1 MLASDRG
8 GDRVRRVTAGDGFH
22 RRYPW
27 GMSAMTGQASI
38 PGGTMAATTRVG
50 ILMMLAACGGGER
63 AARSDSAAM
72 SSSSGSAPAET
83 TAMASTRRTPREKR
97 RPRPRTRR
105 RRPRRLRTPRTPE
118 GRGREAGLGW
128 RAVTPADRAGR
139 QHLPRPGGRRHLHGL
154 SRTGRQG
161 DRRRAEPDR
170 QPVAEWGR
178 QLPVHRQYGHHR
190 RAQAEGAPGADAAEG
205 RCHAQRRPGEGGRRV
220 RLFAESQDLSRPAP
234 RGLPRGARRPP

>member
-1 MLASDRG
+1 M
-8 GDRVRRVTAGDGFH
+8 RRVTAGDGLH

-83 TAMASTRRTPREKR
+83 TAMASNQEEA
-97 RPRPRTRR
+97 
-105 RRPRRLRTPRTPE
+105 E
-118 GRGREAGLGW
+118 GRGGESGLGW

-161 DRRRAEPDR
+161 DRRRAESHR

-178 QLPVHRQYGHHR
+178 QLPVHRQYGHHW